1 MCALEGAEACRAT
14 ATGMAAVFASLMCQ
28 LHAGDRVVASR
39 ALFGSCQFVVTEL
52 LPRYGIET
60 VIVDGTDLDQ
70 WKDALSK
77 KTRAVFLETPSNPQL
92 EIIDMAAVAELAH
105 AAGARLVVDNVF
117 ATPILQRPME
127 FGADIVVYSAT
138 KHIDGQ
144 GRCLGGAIL
153 GPAEYCED
161 ELTPFFRHTGP
172 TMSPFNA
179 WLLLKALE
187 TLELRMAA
195 HCRNARVVAAF
206 LPGRKGVERV
216 LYPALP
222 SHPQHDLAMSQ
233 MSDAGNVVSFDVE
246 GGKEAAFRFLNAL
259 KLIDISNNLGD
270 TKSLITH
277 PATTTHQRI
286 EPEERARMGI
296 GEGLVRLSVGLEDMD
311 DVTEDL
317 AQATRRP
324 RSARTGPAA
333 GGCMTARKGD
343 IMACVRRRRARR
355 RRSGVAERTSRRQEV
370 VRCMPR
376 SPKRSR
382 SRSSRSIW
390 RTSPRPTRTITFGPI
405 TCASSGDRPAS
416 LPLLEDHRLA
426 RPNAGDPRLRG
437 GGGASRPPSRRDFRV
452 HERHAAGDAFGDH
465 GGLLPDGHRGRQGYR
480 RRHPRFLARQP
491 LPAEEAP
498 LAVWPGVARR
508 GTVSLDLDL
517 EHAMISPLPASG
529 GLGIILDSALPGPKS
544 GHRGMGSR
552 RGRPRV
558 ICRRPLAERRGIES

>member
-1 MCALEGAEACRAT
+1 MEAQMGEQDTKTAPGTDPRAASWRRQTRLVRGGTRRSHNQETCEALYFTSGYVYDCAEEAEAAFKGDKKRFIYSRFGNPTVAMFEERMCALEGAEACRAT

-317 AQATRRP
+317 AQA
-324 RSARTGPAA
+324 
-333 GGCMTARKGD
+333 
-343 IMACVRRRRARR
+343 
-355 RRSGVAERTSRRQEV
+355 
-370 VRCMPR
+370 
-376 SPKRSR
+376 
-382 SRSSRSIW
+382 
-390 RTSPRPTRTITFGPI
+390 
-405 TCASSGDRPAS
+405 
-416 LPLLEDHRLA
+416 LE
-426 RPNAGDPRLRG
+426 
-437 GGGASRPPSRRDFRV
+437 
-452 HERHAAGDAFGDH
+452 
-465 GGLLPDGHRGRQGYR
+465 
-480 RRHPRFLARQP
+480 
-491 LPAEEAP
+491 
-498 LAVWPGVARR
+498 
-508 GTVSLDLDL
+508 
-517 EHAMISPLPASG
+517 
-529 GLGIILDSALPGPKS
+529 AL
-544 GHRGMGSR
+544 
-552 RGRPRV
+552 
-558 ICRRPLAERRGIES
+558 